1 MMKSILE
8 QSPSSNV
15 QPDNLTKGY
24 DAARTNA
31 PEERGS
37 VMHAKQKQHTQRDLQ
52 SEGNLAVKDERQQI
66 LQKPKDKTFLHV
78 LPPVPA
84 MTEENLNDDTLAPA
98 IGIISAFGLSA
109 ILWGLIILSISWIW

>member
-1 MMKSILE
+1 
-8 QSPSSNV
+8 
-15 QPDNLTKGY
+15 
-24 DAARTNA
+24 
-31 PEERGS
+31 
-37 VMHAKQKQHTQRDLQ
+37 MHAKQKQHTQRDLQ

>member
-37 VMHAKQKQHTQRDLQ
+37 MMHAKQKQHTQGELQ
-52 SEGNLAVKDERQQI
+52 SEGNLAITYERLQI
-66 LQKPKDKTFLHV
+66 LQKPKDKT
-78 LPPVPA
+78 LPPVLRSVPA

-109 ILWGLIILSISWIW
+109 ILWGLIILGISWIW

>member
-31 PEERGS
+31 PEERRC
-37 VMHAKQKQHTQRDLQ
+37 MMLTKQKQHTQRDLQ
-52 SEGNLAVKDERQQI
+52 SEGNLAIGHERLQI
-66 LQKPKDKTFLHV
+66 LQKPKNKTITPV
-78 LPPVPA
+78 LRSVPA

-109 ILWGLIILSISWIW
+109 ILWGLIILGISWIW

>member
-31 PEERGS
+31 HEERGY
-37 VMHAKQKQHTQRDLQ
+37 MMYKKQKQYTQRGLQ
-52 SEGNLAVKDERQQI
+52 SEGNLAVTYEHLQI
-66 LQKPKDKTFLHV
+66 LQKPKDKIFPHV
-78 LPPVPA
+78 LRPVPA

-98 IGIISAFGLSA
+98 IGILSAFGLSA
-109 ILWGLIILSISWIW
+109 ILWGLIILGLAWIW